1 MKPSRRSSLT
11 ALLSICVLNVLL
23 RFPRTEHEV
32 GVDSF
37 VWHGMATS
45 LTREHLALWI
55 VNPLSYF
62 GLYPLSQPSGSV
74 FFLGGLTEVAGIP
87 VEASIIMADIGIA
100 LVGALGGFLLAR
112 EFSRRDR
119 FALLLSF
126 VMSTTPEFVGSLLWQ
141 VPTRIAFTSLI
152 PILLWAIIR
161 LSRSAPIRNGGVVV
175 LVLALMMSFHRLA
188 ILMALVA
195 LASLAA
201 LIVAVAMRA
210 LRIQFPSLLLKPM
223 IFRNT
228 SWFALVGILLL
239 SAIMISST
247 NVLQEYSTG
256 VVATG
261 DSFQV
266 RLLNLFVSLARSG
279 GMLLPFVFLGVV
291 VLVRRRAK
299 GFAESFVVLSLIAFL
314 PTLFLRQYTGF
325 YTIPLT
331 SLFIVVGLDKL
342 LSKVKSHRGTFAMV
356 AAVAAFALVS
366 GQAIVSYDLSQDS
379 SMTFSEYS
387 LGLYSQTTGRGT
399 WLFTDGLEG
408 ARVASVHGRP
418 YLPVGGA
425 TTAFQGP
432 ELLIFGYLDPAHLV
446 IHPLRPGDLTIESD
460 SPFVLEGVQAEADWA
475 TMLMSPADS
484 IPTNLAHVYDARY
497 LVTTAEHPYQYY
509 AYGRLYPSELAVS
522 AQATRYAAYTD
533 GDVTLW
539 LLG

>member
-23 RFPRTEHEV
+23 RLPRTEHEV

-37 VWHGMATS
+37 VWHGMVTS
-45 LTREHLALWI
+45 LTRTHLALWI
-55 VNPLSYF
+55 LNPLSYF

-87 VEASIIMADIGIA
+87 VEASIIVADIGIA

-112 EFSRRDR
+112 EFSRRDG
-119 FALLLSF
+119 FALLLSV

-141 VPTRIAFTSLI
+141 VPTRIAFTSFI

-161 LSRSAPIRNGGVVV
+161 LSRSAPFRNGGVVV

-210 LRIQFPSLLLKPM
+210 LRIQFPSLLLKPV
-223 IFRNT
+223 ILRNT
-228 SWFALVGILLL
+228 SWFAVFGILLV
-239 SAIMISST
+239 SGVMISST
-247 NVLQEYSTG
+247 NVLQEYNSG

-266 RLLNLFVSLARSG
+266 EVLNLFVSLARSG

-291 VLVRRRAK
+291 LLTRRRAK

-331 SLFIVVGLDKL
+331 SLFIVVGLDRL
-342 LSKVKSHRGTFAMV
+342 LRLAKSHQRKLTLV
-356 AAVAAFALVS
+356 AAIVAFALAS
-366 GQAIVSYDLSQDS
+366 GQAIVSYDLAHDS
-379 SMTFSEYS
+379 SMSYKEYN
-387 LGLYSQTTGRGT
+387 LGLYSRMTGGGT

-408 ARVASVHGRP
+408 ARVASVEGHP

-432 ELLIFGYLDPAHLV
+432 ELLIFGYLDRGKLS

-484 IPTNLAHVYDARY
+484 IPPNLVQVYDPRY
-497 LVTTAEHPYQYY
+497 LVTMDQNPYQYY
-509 AYGRLYPSELAVS
+509 AYGRLYPSDLAVS
-522 AQATRYAAYTD
+522 VDASRYAIYSD
-533 GDVTLW
+533 GDVTVWFLR
-539 LLG
+539 